1 MAHVCLFLSSGLKPF
16 DKCIIRMQVNEAIFH
31 TFERSW
37 SHPRFVLFKNKTK
50 IGNDKND
57 ILSHVIWCDNFAS
70 LLYPYS
76 APIFVLKP
84 K

>member
-1 MAHVCLFLSSGLKPF
+1 MVNVCLFLSSVLKPF

-37 SHPRFVLFKNKTK
+37 SQPRFVLFKNKTK
-50 IGNDKND
+50 IGDEENDD
-57 ILSHVIWCDNFAS
+57 LSHDIWCDNFAS
-70 LLYPYS
+70 LLYSYA